1 MYNKTENLIRSL
13 PFWKNEIKIKAIKG
27 GLTNQNFL
35 VQENSKKFFVRLGD
49 DIPEHN
55 ISRSKE
61 LIASNAAAEIGLSPA
76 VIYNTKGV
84 LILEYIEGAMLSTDS
99 IVDKLESIISL
110 IKKIHSEMSKKLYGH
125 SVNFGAFDAI
135 KRYAKLLKNH
145 KSSYTQLLPSLL
157 FQVDKLEI
165 NTSPYDIVFCHNDLI
180 FTNFLDDEDRLWI
193 VDWEYSGFN
202 NPLFD
207 LGDFASHCNFS
218 ENKEIFLLE
227 NYFEKK
233 INEKLLLEFN
243 SFKCAAILREA
254 MWSMVAELTSKI
266 DFNFLIYTQEKLA
279 KFNDAYNKLSLK

>member
-49 DIPEHN
+49 DMPEHN

-165 NTSPYDIVFCHNDLI
+165 NTSSYDIVFCHNDLI

-207 LGDFASHCNFS
+207 LGDFASHCNFP

>member
-13 PFWKNEIKIKAIKG
+13 PFWKNEIKIKPIKG

-49 DIPEHN
+49 DMPEHN

-84 LILEYIEGAMLSTDS
+84 LVLEYIEGAVLSTDS

-279 KFNDAYNKLSLK
+279 MFNDVYNKLSLK

>member
-1 MYNKTENLIRSL
+1 MNKNIENSIRSI
-13 PFWKNEIKIKAIKG
+13 PIWNEKIKIQNIKG

-35 VQENSKKFFVRLGD
+35 IEENNKKYVVRLGD

-55 ISRSKE
+55 VSRSKE

-84 LILEYIEGAMLSTDS
+84 LVLEYIEGTMLSIDS

-110 IKKIHSEMSKKLYGH
+110 IKKIHSEMSKKLYGQ
-125 SVNFGAFDAI
+125 SVNFGVFDAI
-135 KRYAKLLKNH
+135 KHYAKFLKNH

-180 FTNFLDDEDRLWI
+180 FTNFLDDGDRLWI
-193 VDWEYSGFN
+193 IDWEYSGFN
-202 NPLFD
+202 NLLFD

-233 INEKLLLEFN
+233 INDKLLLEFN

-254 MWSMVAELTSKI
+254 MWGMVAELTSKI

-279 KFNDAYNKLSLK
+279 MFNDSYNKLSLK

>member
-49 DIPEHN
+49 DMPEHN
-55 ISRSKE
+55 VSRSKE

-84 LILEYIEGAMLSTDS
+84 LILDYIEGAMLSTDS

-207 LGDFASHCNFS
+207 LGDFASHCNFP

>member
-13 PFWKNEIKIKAIKG
+13 PFWKNEIKIKPIKG

-49 DIPEHN
+49 DMPEHN

-61 LIASNAAAEIGLSPA
+61 LIASNAAAEIGLGPA

-157 FQVDKLEI
+157 FQVDKLEMNI
-165 NTSPYDIVFCHNDLI
+165 SSYDIVFCHNDLI
-180 FTNFLDDEDRLWI
+180 LTNFLDDGDRLWI

-207 LGDFASHCNFS
+207 LGDFASHCNFP

-279 KFNDAYNKLSLK
+279 MFNDSYNKLLLK

>member
-49 DIPEHN
+49 DMPEHN

-279 KFNDAYNKLSLK
+279 MFNDAYNKLLLK

>member
-49 DIPEHN
+49 DMPEHN

-135 KRYAKLLKNH
+135 KRYAKFLKNH

-254 MWSMVAELTSKI
+254 MWSMVAELTSKL

>member
-49 DIPEHN
+49 DMPEHN
-55 ISRSKE
+55 VSRSKE

-84 LILEYIEGAMLSTDS
+84 LVLEYIEGAMLSTDS

-207 LGDFASHCNFS
+207 LGDFASHCNFP

>member
-49 DIPEHN
+49 DMPEHN
-55 ISRSKE
+55 VSRSKE

-76 VIYNTKGV
+76 VIYNTKGI
-84 LILEYIEGAMLSTDS
+84 LILEYIEGTMLSTES

-157 FQVDKLEI
+157 FQADKLEI

-207 LGDFASHCNFS
+207 LGDFASHCNFP

>member
-1 MYNKTENLIRSL
+1 MYNKTETLIRSL

-35 VQENSKKFFVRLGD
+35 IQENSKKFFVRLGD
-49 DIPEHN
+49 DMPEHN
-55 ISRSKE
+55 VSRSKE

-145 KSSYTQLLPSLL
+145 KSSYTKLLPSLL
-157 FQVDKLEI
+157 FQGDKLEI

>member
-13 PFWKNEIKIKAIKG
+13 PFWKNEIKIKPIKG

-49 DIPEHN
+49 DMPEHN

-135 KRYAKLLKNH
+135 KRYAKLLINH

-254 MWSMVAELTSKI
+254 MWSMVAELTSKL

>member
-55 ISRSKE
+55 VSRSKE

-180 FTNFLDDEDRLWI
+180 FTNFLNDEDRLWI

-207 LGDFASHCNFS
+207 LGDFASHCNFP

>member
-49 DIPEHN
+49 DMPEHN

-84 LILEYIEGAMLSTDS
+84 LVLEYIEGAMLSIDS

-135 KRYAKLLKNH
+135 KRYAKLIKNH

-157 FQVDKLEI
+157 FQADKLEI

-180 FTNFLDDEDRLWI
+180 FTNFLDDEDHLWI

-207 LGDFASHCNFS
+207 LGDFASHNNFS
-218 ENKEIFLLE
+218 KKKEIYLLE

-233 INEKLLLEFN
+233 INDKLLLEFY
-243 SFKCAAILREA
+243 SFKCAAFLREA

-279 KFNDAYNKLSLK
+279 KFNDEYNKLSLK

>member
-49 DIPEHN
+49 DMPEHN

-125 SVNFGAFDAI
+125 SVNFGVFDAI
-135 KRYAKLLKNH
+135 KDYAK
-145 KSSYTQLLPSLL
+145 
-157 FQVDKLEI
+157 
-165 NTSPYDIVFCHNDLI
+165 
-180 FTNFLDDEDRLWI
+180 
-193 VDWEYSGFN
+193 
-202 NPLFD
+202 
-207 LGDFASHCNFS
+207 
-218 ENKEIFLLE
+218 
-227 NYFEKK
+227 
-233 INEKLLLEFN
+233 
-243 SFKCAAILREA
+243 
-254 MWSMVAELTSKI
+254 
-266 DFNFLIYTQEKLA
+266 FLI
-279 KFNDAYNKLSLK
+279 NNKS

>member
-35 VQENSKKFFVRLGD
+35 VQENSKKYFVRLGD
-49 DIPEHN
+49 DMPEHN
-55 ISRSKE
+55 VSRSKE
-61 LIASNAAAEIGLSPA
+61 LIASNAAAEIGLSPT

-84 LILEYIEGAMLSTDS
+84 LVLEYIEGAMLSTDS

-157 FQVDKLEI
+157 FQVNKLEI

-207 LGDFASHCNFS
+207 LGDFASHCNFP

-279 KFNDAYNKLSLK
+279 KFNDEYNKLSLK

>member
-49 DIPEHN
+49 DMPEHN

-207 LGDFASHCNFS
+207 LGDFASHCNFP

>member
-49 DIPEHN
+49 DMPEHN
-55 ISRSKE
+55 VSRSKE

-157 FQVDKLEI
+157 FQMDKLEI

-180 FTNFLDDEDRLWI
+180 FTNFLDDADRLWI

>member
-55 ISRSKE
+55 VSRSKE

-157 FQVDKLEI
+157 FQVDKLKI

>member
-1 MYNKTENLIRSL
+1 MNKNIENSIRSI
-13 PFWKNEIKIKAIKG
+13 PIWNEKIKIQNIEG

-35 VQENSKKFFVRLGD
+35 IEENNKKYVVRLGD

-55 ISRSKE
+55 VSRSKE

-84 LILEYIEGAMLSTDS
+84 LVLEYIEGTMLSTDS

-110 IKKIHSEMSKKLYGH
+110 IKKIHSEMSKKLYGQ
-125 SVNFGAFDAI
+125 SVNFGVFDAI
-135 KRYAKLLKNH
+135 KHYEKYLKNQ

-279 KFNDAYNKLSLK
+279 MFNDSYNKLSLK

>member
-49 DIPEHN
+49 DMPEHN
-55 ISRSKE
+55 VSRSKE

-279 KFNDAYNKLSLK
+279 KFNDEYNKLSLK

>member
-49 DIPEHN
+49 DMPEHN

-157 FQVDKLEI
+157 FQMDKLEI

>member
-49 DIPEHN
+49 DMPEHN
-55 ISRSKE
+55 VSRSKE

-84 LILEYIEGAMLSTDS
+84 LVLEYIEGAMLSTDL

-180 FTNFLDDEDRLWI
+180 FTNFLNDEDRLWI

-207 LGDFASHCNFS
+207 LGDFASHCNFP